1 MPAAFD
7 LEDFLELTARA
18 NALLEENES
27 EGVYHVA
34 SFHPDHHFSDA
45 PEDDPTNFTN
55 RSIYPMLHLLRK
67 EQVEQAIDA
76 HPYPDRI
83 PKRNISFTY

>member
-7 LEDFLELTARA
+7 LEDFLELTALA
-18 NALLEENES
+18 YVLLEENES

-34 SFHPDHHFSDA
+34 SFHPDHHFADA
-45 PEDDPTNFTN
+45 PEDDPADFTN
-55 RSIYPMLHLLRK
+55 RCIYPMLQQLRE

-76 HPYPDRI
+76 HPDPDGI
-83 PKRNISFTY
+83 PERNIRFTY